1 MCVSN
6 NKPLVLQ
13 KPIPHFSGINKVL
26 DTWGTDEAT
35 FPAKKKTFHTHC
47 AASSACVGVL
57 CRKQKWNMC
66 KLTHFNSTNS
76 GLALSKHILLVY
88 KEKKVWHCIN
98 SLQCFAHWGW
108 TGAEGMDGCPG
119 PTAAW
124 HGGTENPSVWGTL
137 HLLCAAH
144 SPIDMRLPFVLST
157 KTIQVS
163 PDCCSRLPT
172 QYLTATPNANTKR
185 AEVIIEALTFSLGGV
200 MKDQA
205 DLWEL
210 RLISLKNYLKLIYS
224 AS

>member
-1 MCVSN
+1 MKFSTHEEQMTLPSLQRKKHFTLIVPLHPPVS
-6 NKPLVLQ
+6 
-13 KPIPHFSGINKVL
+13 
-26 DTWGTDEAT
+26 E
-35 FPAKKKTFHTHC
+35 
-47 AASSACVGVL
+47 SSW
-57 CRKQKWNMC
+57 KQKWNMC

-76 GLALSKHILLVY
+76 GLALSKHTLLVY

-144 SPIDMRLPFVLST
+144 SPIDMSLRFVLST

-185 AEVIIEALTFSLGGV
+185 AEVIIEALTFSFEGV

-210 RLISLKNYLKLIYS
+210 RLISLKIIWN
-224 AS
+224 